1 MQQNGSSQGKEHRAR
16 SKRPLIVAMVITLG
30 AVVVLA
36 ACARVQETGR
46 PSEKAST
53 TTEPGGVGSLWTRP
67 PEGTCDCHGE
77 DYETL
82 EELVTET
89 DLIIMGTVGE
99 SRVAEVRD
107 KNDEFP
113 TRTVHTTVAVDEVF
127 KGSGTRAEVV
137 VSTLELG
144 FGGPGVEEWR
154 EPGRRV
160 LLFLTP
166 SLETVGVY
174 VPSNQAYFQAAYI
187 VRGEDLE
194 ITVAP
199 GADVYG
205 LNRRVAA
212 MTVSELREKVEA
224 IEG

>member
-1 MQQNGSSQGKEHRAR
+1 MQLNNSHGKEPQVR
-16 SKRPLIVAMVITLG
+16 SRRPLVVAMLLIVG
-30 AVVVLA
+30 AAPVLA
-36 ACARVQETGR
+36 ACARVQETGQ

-82 EELVTET
+82 EELVTES
-89 DLIIMGTVGE
+89 DLIIMGTVGD

-113 TRTVHTTVAVDEVF
+113 TRTVHTTVAVDEVL
-127 KGSGTRAEVV
+127 KSSGSHAEVV
-137 VSTLELG
+137 VSTQELG
-144 FGGPGVEEWR
+144 FGGPGVDEWR

-160 LLFLTP
+160 ILFLTP
-166 SLETVGVY
+166 SLETAGVY

-194 ITVAP
+194 ITVAS

-212 MTVSELREKVEA
+212 MTVSELRDKVEA